1 MFHRSPV
8 TETSNQRVRWLETRG
23 GKLFE
28 HESRGSM
35 ETQTEHFAGFRVN
48 STLQSCLW
56 TDVWTHL
63 PACLPACLPECLRFR
78 RIPPF
83 VGQSFRPRVERP
95 SKWPSSFPWCVHRI
109 WLFQRRAFL
118 FPRSTG
124 TARITINIYEALSSS
139 PWLVVFIQPTDQE
152 CLFTSLSDVH
162 PFDIFIVSASSTSR
176 PFLPR
181 SCAMQHRGEKGKRRI
196 KRKDNEEK
204 SSRWNR

>member
-1 MFHRSPV
+1 
-8 TETSNQRVRWLETRG
+8 
-23 GKLFE
+23 
-28 HESRGSM
+28 M

-48 STLQSCLW
+48 SSLQSCLW

-63 PACLPACLPECLRFR
+63 PACLPSGMSAVSTNPAICRSIVSTASGKTLEMAIL
-78 RIPPF
+78 
-83 VGQSFRPRVERP
+83 S
-95 SKWPSSFPWCVHRI
+95 WCVHRI

-124 TARITINIYEALSSS
+124 TARITINIYEALSS

-162 PFDIFIVSASSTSR
+162 PFDIFIASAGSTSR

-181 SCAMQHRGEKGKRRI
+181 SCAIEACSI
-196 KRKDNEEK
+196 EEK
-204 SSRWNR
+204 REKREQEKEE